1 MVPDQ
6 QQYYVTPSRP
16 GNFGDHIDF
25 KANIDDFFE
34 QNRTHN
40 EEDVSLKR
48 TQSYMLNALFYGAL
62 MSYARVY
69 ALGVIGRLNGWKRY
83 DRDTYAEFDI
93 GEVPPGKLFR
103 FFFWIIQQLLAHSE
117 IFLEIL
123 TKTGSD

>member
-6 QQYYVTPSRP
+6 QQFYVTPSRP

-25 KANIDDFFE
+25 KANIDNFFE
-34 QNRTHN
+34 DNRTHN
-40 EEDVSLKR
+40 EGNVQMKR
-48 TQSYMLNALFYGAL
+48 TQSYILNALFYGAL

-93 GEVPPGKLFR
+93 GEVPPGKLLR
-103 FFFWIIQQLLAHSE
+103 IFF
-117 IFLEIL
+117 
-123 TKTGSD
+123 